1 MNHLFIDLYLD
12 EDVNVLIADLVRAR
26 GFRVTTTQAARQV
39 GTTDANQLAFATT
52 QRKAILTHNRVHFEA
67 LAQKY
72 LEEKKA
78 HSGIIIA
85 VRRPPKELSRRVLIL
100 LDSVTADEIENQI
113 RYI

>member
-26 GFRVTTTQAARQV
+26 GFRVTTTQAARQI
-39 GTTDANQLAFATT
+39 GTTDVNQLAFATS
-52 QRKAILTHNRVHFEA
+52 QGKAILTHNRVDFEA
-67 LAQKY
+67 LAQRY
-72 LEEKKA
+72 FEEKKA
-78 HSGIIIA
+78 HGGIIIA
-85 VRRPPKELSRRVLIL
+85 VRRPPKELCRRVLTL